1 MIVQKYLFLGI
12 MAVLIFAAGIAAAAI
27 LFFIKKTAYLN
38 PVKRELKKEKQ
49 WLRRGEFNAAMVKG
63 RQNLELL
70 LKLVAENNG
79 IQLDN
84 TAQAVA
90 NAKTQLEK
98 NGRRNPSRKNVMTH
112 QQFGWWMEENGYLDR
127 VAKWEMNEVR
137 VIGNKAVHEN
147 FSSKEEAWTQF
158 NYLEDILKTVAEKH
172 AGHKRKH
179 ARNNELRPGRQTAA
193 QKPRQNTKKTND
205 QSAKP
210 RSGQIKKPTVKQQA
224 VQAGKAARQ
233 SGQPRKQAAKQ
244 QTIQQTIQPETAAR
258 QSGQPR
264 KQVEKQQTVQQAV
277 QSGKAARQSGQSR
290 KQPVKQPQSEQPS
303 VKQPRQS
310 GQPKKPSVKQ
320 QTIQQTVQP
329 ETMVCQSGQPKKRAE
344 QRNQSGKQPIKQP
357 QPSENKAA
365 GAEKAAR
372 RRYYPRH
379 RRTSG
384 KGQPSNLVQ

>member
-12 MAVLIFAAGIAAAAI
+12 MAVLIFAAGIAVAAI

-179 ARNNELRPGRQTAA
+179 ARNNELKPGRQTAA

-205 QSAKP
+205 QS
-210 RSGQIKKPTVKQQA
+210 
-224 VQAGKAARQ
+224 GKAPRQ
-233 SGQPRKQAAKQ
+233 SGQPRKQAEKQ
-244 QTIQQTIQPETAAR
+244 PQSEQPSVKQPR
-258 QSGQPR
+258 QSGQSR
-264 KQVEKQQTVQQAV
+264 KQAEKQQTVQQAV
-277 QSGKAARQSGQSR
+277 QSGKAPRQSGQPR
-290 KQPVKQPQSEQPS
+290 KQAEKQPQSEQPS

-310 GQPKKPSVKQ
+310 GQPKKQAVKQ

-344 QRNQSGKQPIKQP
+344 QRNQSEKQAVKQP
-357 QPSENKAA
+357 QPSDNKAA
-365 GAEKAAR
+365 GTEKTAR

>member
-1 MIVQKYLFLGI
+1 MMVQKYLFLGI
-12 MAVLIFAAGIAAAAI
+12 MAVIIFAAGIAAAAI

-90 NAKTQLEK
+90 NAKTQMEK

-179 ARNNELRPGRQTAA
+179 ARNNEYRPGKQTAA
-193 QKPRQNTKKTND
+193 QKPRQNTKKTNI

-210 RSGQIKKPTVKQQA
+210 QSGQIKKPTVK
-224 VQAGKAARQ
+224 
-233 SGQPRKQAAKQ
+233 
-244 QTIQQTIQPETAAR
+244 
-258 QSGQPR
+258 
-264 KQVEKQQTVQQAV
+264 QQAV

-290 KQPVKQPQSEQPS
+290 KQAVKQSQSEQPSVKQPRQSGQPRKQAVKQSQSEQPS

-310 GQPKKPSVKQ
+310 GQPKKQAV
-320 QTIQQTVQP
+320 
-329 ETMVCQSGQPKKRAE
+329 
-344 QRNQSGKQPIKQP
+344 KQP

-365 GAEKAAR
+365 GAEKTAR

-384 KGQPSNLVQ
+384 KGQPSNLAQ

>member
-179 ARNNELRPGRQTAA
+179 ARNNEYRPGKQTAA

-210 RSGQIKKPTVKQQA
+210 RSGQPRKQA
-224 VQAGKAARQ
+224 VQQSQSEQPSVKQPRQ
-233 SGQPRKQAAKQ
+233 SGQSRKQA
-244 QTIQQTIQPETAAR
+244 
-258 QSGQPR
+258 
-264 KQVEKQQTVQQAV
+264 EKQQTVQQAV
-277 QSGKAARQSGQSR
+277 QSGKA
-290 KQPVKQPQSEQPS
+290 
-303 VKQPRQS
+303 PRQS
-310 GQPKKPSVKQ
+310 GQPRKQ
-320 QTIQQTVQP
+320 AEKQQTVQQAVQSGKAP
-329 ETMVCQSGQPKKRAE
+329 RQSGQPRKQPAKQQAVQPETTAR
-344 QRNQSGKQPIKQP
+344 QSGQQGKQPIKQP

-365 GAEKAAR
+365 GTEKAAR

>member
-1 MIVQKYLFLGI
+1 MMVQKYLFLGI
-12 MAVLIFAAGIAAAAI
+12 MAVIIFAAGIAAAAI

-90 NAKTQLEK
+90 NAKTQMEK

-179 ARNNELRPGRQTAA
+179 ARNNELRPAKHTAA
-193 QKPRQNTKKTND
+193 QKPRQNTKKTNT

-210 RSGQIKKPTVKQQA
+210 QSGQTKKPTVKQQA
-224 VQAGKAARQ
+224 VQTGKAARQ
-233 SGQPRKQAAKQ
+233 SGQPKKQAVK
-244 QTIQQTIQPETAAR
+244 
-258 QSGQPR
+258 
-264 KQVEKQQTVQQAV
+264 QQAV
-277 QSGKAARQSGQSR
+277 RPETESRQPGPSR
-290 KQPVKQPQSEQPS
+290 KQ
-303 VKQPRQS
+303 
-310 GQPKKPSVKQ
+310 
-320 QTIQQTVQP
+320 
-329 ETMVCQSGQPKKRAE
+329 AE
-344 QRNQSGKQPIKQP
+344 QRNQSGKQAVKQP
-357 QPSENKAA
+357 QTSENKTA

-384 KGQPSNLVQ
+384 KGQPSNLAQ

>member
-179 ARNNELRPGRQTAA
+179 ARNNELKPGRQTAA
-193 QKPRQNTKKTND
+193 QKPRQNTKKTNT

-210 RSGQIKKPTVKQQA
+210 QSGQIKKPTVKQQA
-224 VQAGKAARQ
+224 VQSGKAPRQSGQPRKQAEKQQTIQPETTARQ
-233 SGQPRKQAAKQ
+233 SGQPRKQAVQQPQSEQPSVKQ
-244 QTIQQTIQPETAAR
+244 PR

-264 KQVEKQQTVQQAV
+264 KRA
-277 QSGKAARQSGQSR
+277 
-290 KQPVKQPQSEQPS
+290 VKQLQSEQPS

-344 QRNQSGKQPIKQP
+344 QRNQSEKQAVKQP
-357 QPSENKAA
+357 QPSDNKAA
-365 GAEKAAR
+365 GTEKTAR

>member
-1 MIVQKYLFLGI
+1 MMVQKYLFLGI
-12 MAVLIFAAGIAAAAI
+12 MAVIIFAAGIAAAAI

-90 NAKTQLEK
+90 NAKTQMEK

-179 ARNNELRPGRQTAA
+179 ARNNELRPAKHTAA
-193 QKPRQNTKKTND
+193 QKPRQNTKKTNT

-210 RSGQIKKPTVKQQA
+210 
-224 VQAGKAARQ
+224 Q
-233 SGQPRKQAAKQ
+233 SGQTKKP
-244 QTIQQTIQPETAAR
+244 P
-258 QSGQPR
+258 
-264 KQVEKQQTVQQAV
+264 VKQQTVQT
-277 QSGKAARQSGQSR
+277 GKAARQSGQSR
-290 KQPVKQPQSEQPS
+290 KQAVKQSQSEQPS

-310 GQPKKPSVKQ
+310 GQPRKQAVKQSQSEQPLVKQPRQPVQPKKQTVKQ
-320 QTIQQTVQP
+320 Q
-329 ETMVCQSGQPKKRAE
+329 
-344 QRNQSGKQPIKQP
+344 

-365 GAEKAAR
+365 GAEKTAR

-384 KGQPSNLVQ
+384 KGQPSNLAQ

>member
-224 VQAGKAARQ
+224 VQSGKAPRQSGQPKKQAAKQPQSEQPSAKQPRQ
-233 SGQPRKQAAKQ
+233 SGQPRKQ
-244 QTIQQTIQPETAAR
+244 T
-258 QSGQPR
+258 
-264 KQVEKQQTVQQAV
+264 EKQQTVQQAV
-277 QSGKAARQSGQSR
+277 QSGKAPRQSGQPRKQAEKQQTVQQAVQSGKAPCQSGQPR
-290 KQPVKQPQSEQPS
+290 KQPIKQPQSEQSS
-303 VKQPRQS
+303 V
-310 GQPKKPSVKQ
+310 
-320 QTIQQTVQP
+320 
-329 ETMVCQSGQPKKRAE
+329 
-344 QRNQSGKQPIKQP
+344 KQP

>member
-1 MIVQKYLFLGI
+1 MMVQKYLFLGI
-12 MAVLIFAAGIAAAAI
+12 MAVIIFAAGVAAAAI

-90 NAKTQLEK
+90 NAKTQMEK

-179 ARNNELRPGRQTAA
+179 VRNNELRPAGQTAA
-193 QKPRQNTKKTND
+193 QKPRQNTKKTNP
-205 QSAKP
+205 QAAKP
-210 RSGQIKKPTVKQQA
+210 QSGQAKKPTVKQQA
-224 VQAGKAARQ
+224 VQTGKAARQ
-233 SGQPRKQAAKQ
+233 SGQPKKQAVK
-244 QTIQQTIQPETAAR
+244 
-258 QSGQPR
+258 
-264 KQVEKQQTVQQAV
+264 QQAV
-277 QSGKAARQSGQSR
+277 RPETESRQPGPSR
-290 KQPVKQPQSEQPS
+290 KQ
-303 VKQPRQS
+303 
-310 GQPKKPSVKQ
+310 
-320 QTIQQTVQP
+320 
-329 ETMVCQSGQPKKRAE
+329 AE
-344 QRNQSGKQPIKQP
+344 QRNQSGKQAVKQP

-384 KGQPSNLVQ
+384 KGQPSNLAQ

>member
-1 MIVQKYLFLGI
+1 MMVQKYLFLGI
-12 MAVLIFAAGIAAAAI
+12 MAVIIFAAGIAAAAI

-90 NAKTQLEK
+90 NAKTQMEK

-179 ARNNELRPGRQTAA
+179 VRNNELRPARQTAA
-193 QKPRQNTKKTND
+193 QKPRQNTKKTNT

-210 RSGQIKKPTVKQQA
+210 QSGQTKKPTVKQQA
-224 VQAGKAARQ
+224 VQTGKAARQ
-233 SGQPRKQAAKQ
+233 SGQPKKQAVKQ
-244 QTIQQTIQPETAAR
+244 QAVQQTIQPET
-258 QSGQPR
+258 
-264 KQVEKQQTVQQAV
+264 TT
-277 QSGKAARQSGQSR
+277 
-290 KQPVKQPQSEQPS
+290 
-303 VKQPRQS
+303 RQS
-310 GQPKKPSVKQ
+310 GQPKKQAVKQ
-320 QTIQQTVQP
+320 QAVRP
-329 ETMVCQSGQPKKRAE
+329 ETESRQPGQPKKQAVKQQAVRPETESRQPGPSRKQAE
-344 QRNQSGKQPIKQP
+344 QRNQSGKQAVKQP
-357 QPSENKAA
+357 QPSVKQPQTSENKTA

-384 KGQPSNLVQ
+384 KGQPSNLAQ

>member
-1 MIVQKYLFLGI
+1 MMVQKYLFLGI
-12 MAVLIFAAGIAAAAI
+12 MAVIIFAAGIAAAAI

-90 NAKTQLEK
+90 NAKTQMEK

-179 ARNNELRPGRQTAA
+179 ARNNELRSAKHTAA
-193 QKPRQNTKKTND
+193 QKPRQNTKKTNT

-210 RSGQIKKPTVKQQA
+210 QSGQTKKPPVKQQT
-224 VQAGKAARQ
+224 VQTGKAARQ
-233 SGQPRKQAAKQ
+233 SGQPRKQ
-244 QTIQQTIQPETAAR
+244 T
-258 QSGQPR
+258 
-264 KQVEKQQTVQQAV
+264 
-277 QSGKAARQSGQSR
+277 
-290 KQPVKQPQSEQPS
+290 VKQSQSEQPS

-310 GQPKKPSVKQ
+310 GQPKK
-320 QTIQQTVQP
+320 QP
-329 ETMVCQSGQPKKRAE
+329 V
-344 QRNQSGKQPIKQP
+344 KQP

-384 KGQPSNLVQ
+384 KGQPSNLAQ

>member
-12 MAVLIFAAGIAAAAI
+12 MAVLIFTAGIAAAAI

-179 ARNNELRPGRQTAA
+179 ARNNEYRPGKQTAA
-193 QKPRQNTKKTND
+193 QKPRQNTKKTNT

-210 RSGQIKKPTVKQQA
+210 QSGQPRKQSVQQSQSEQPSVKQP
-224 VQAGKAARQ
+224 RQ
-233 SGQPRKQAAKQ
+233 SGQSRKQAAKQ
-244 QTIQQTIQPETAAR
+244 QTSQPETAAR

-264 KQVEKQQTVQQAV
+264 KRAVQQ
-277 QSGKAARQSGQSR
+277 S
-290 KQPVKQPQSEQPS
+290 QSEQPS

-310 GQPKKPSVKQ
+310 GQPRKQPVQQSQSEQPSVKQPRQSGQTRKQAVKQ
-320 QTIQQTVQP
+320 QTIQP
-329 ETMVCQSGQPKKRAE
+329 ETTVCQSGQPKK
-344 QRNQSGKQPIKQP
+344 QLVKQP

-365 GAEKAAR
+365 GTEKTAR

-384 KGQPSNLVQ
+384 KGQPSNLAQ

>member
-1 MIVQKYLFLGI
+1 MMVQKYLFLGI
-12 MAVLIFAAGIAAAAI
+12 MAVIIFAAGVAAAAI

-90 NAKTQLEK
+90 NAKTQMEK

-179 ARNNELRPGRQTAA
+179 VRNNELRPAGQTAA
-193 QKPRQNTKKTND
+193 QKPRQNTKKTNP
-205 QSAKP
+205 QAAKP
-210 RSGQIKKPTVKQQA
+210 QSGQAKKPTVKQQA
-224 VQAGKAARQ
+224 VQTGKAARQ
-233 SGQPRKQAAKQ
+233 SGQPKKQAVK
-244 QTIQQTIQPETAAR
+244 
-258 QSGQPR
+258 
-264 KQVEKQQTVQQAV
+264 QQAV
-277 QSGKAARQSGQSR
+277 RPETESRQ
-290 KQPVKQPQSEQPS
+290 P
-303 VKQPRQS
+303 
-310 GQPKKPSVKQ
+310 GQPKKQAVKQ
-320 QTIQQTVQP
+320 QAVRP
-329 ETMVCQSGQPKKRAE
+329 ETESRQPGPSRKQAE
-344 QRNQSGKQPIKQP
+344 QRNQSGKQAVKQP

-384 KGQPSNLVQ
+384 KGQPSNLAQ

>member
-1 MIVQKYLFLGI
+1 MMVQKYLFLGI
-12 MAVLIFAAGIAAAAI
+12 MAVIIFAAGVAAAAI

-90 NAKTQLEK
+90 NAKTQMEK

-137 VIGNKAVHEN
+137 VIGNQAVHEN

-179 ARNNELRPGRQTAA
+179 VRNNELRPAGQTAA
-193 QKPRQNTKKTND
+193 QKPRQNTKKTNP
-205 QSAKP
+205 QAAKP
-210 RSGQIKKPTVKQQA
+210 QSGQAKKPTVKQQA
-224 VQAGKAARQ
+224 VQTGKAARQ
-233 SGQPRKQAAKQ
+233 SGQPKKQAVK
-244 QTIQQTIQPETAAR
+244 
-258 QSGQPR
+258 
-264 KQVEKQQTVQQAV
+264 QQAV
-277 QSGKAARQSGQSR
+277 RPETESRQPGPSR
-290 KQPVKQPQSEQPS
+290 KQ
-303 VKQPRQS
+303 
-310 GQPKKPSVKQ
+310 
-320 QTIQQTVQP
+320 
-329 ETMVCQSGQPKKRAE
+329 AE
-344 QRNQSGKQPIKQP
+344 QRNQSGKQAVKQP

-384 KGQPSNLVQ
+384 KGQPSNLAQ

>member
-1 MIVQKYLFLGI
+1 MMVQKYLFLGI
-12 MAVLIFAAGIAAAAI
+12 MAVIIFAAGIAAAAI

-90 NAKTQLEK
+90 NAKTQMEK

-179 ARNNELRPGRQTAA
+179 VRNNELRPAGQTAA
-193 QKPRQNTKKTND
+193 QKPRQNTKKTNP

-210 RSGQIKKPTVKQQA
+210 QSGQTKKPPVKQQT
-224 VQAGKAARQ
+224 VQTGKAARQ
-233 SGQPRKQAAKQ
+233 SGQPRKQA
-244 QTIQQTIQPETAAR
+244 
-258 QSGQPR
+258 
-264 KQVEKQQTVQQAV
+264 
-277 QSGKAARQSGQSR
+277 
-290 KQPVKQPQSEQPS
+290 VKQSQSEQPS

-310 GQPKKPSVKQ
+310 GQSK
-320 QTIQQTVQP
+320 
-329 ETMVCQSGQPKKRAE
+329 
-344 QRNQSGKQPIKQP
+344 KQPVKQP
-357 QPSENKAA
+357 QTSENKTA

-384 KGQPSNLVQ
+384 KGQPSNLAQ

>member
-179 ARNNELRPGRQTAA
+179 ARNNEYRPGKQTAA

-224 VQAGKAARQ
+224 VQSGKEPRQ
-233 SGQPRKQAAKQ
+233 SGQPKKQA
-244 QTIQQTIQPETAAR
+244 
-258 QSGQPR
+258 
-264 KQVEKQQTVQQAV
+264 EKQQTVQQAV
-277 QSGKAARQSGQSR
+277 QSGKA
-290 KQPVKQPQSEQPS
+290 
-303 VKQPRQS
+303 PRQS

-344 QRNQSGKQPIKQP
+344 QRNQSGKQAVKQP
-357 QPSENKAA
+357 QPSDNKAA
-365 GAEKAAR
+365 GTEKTAR

-384 KGQPSNLVQ
+384 MGQPSNLAQ

>member
-179 ARNNELRPGRQTAA
+179 ARNNEYRPGKQTAA
-193 QKPRQNTKKTND
+193 QKPRQNTKKTNT

-210 RSGQIKKPTVKQQA
+210 QSGQPRKQA
-224 VQAGKAARQ
+224 VQQSQSEQSSVKQPRQSGQSRKQAEKQQTIQPETTARQ
-233 SGQPRKQAAKQ
+233 SGQPRKQA
-244 QTIQQTIQPETAAR
+244 
-258 QSGQPR
+258 
-264 KQVEKQQTVQQAV
+264 EKQQTVQHAV

-344 QRNQSGKQPIKQP
+344 QRNQSGKQAVKQP

-365 GAEKAAR
+365 GAEKVAR

-384 KGQPSNLVQ
+384 KGQTSNLVQ

>member
-1 MIVQKYLFLGI
+1 MMVQKYLFLGI
-12 MAVLIFAAGIAAAAI
+12 MAVIIFAAGVAAAAI

-90 NAKTQLEK
+90 NAKTQMEK

-147 FSSKEEAWTQF
+147 FNSKEEAWTQF

-179 ARNNELRPGRQTAA
+179 ARNNELRPAKHTAA
-193 QKPRQNTKKTND
+193 QKPRQNTKKTNT

-210 RSGQIKKPTVKQQA
+210 QSGQTKKPPVKQQT
-224 VQAGKAARQ
+224 VQTGKASRQ
-233 SGQPRKQAAKQ
+233 SGQSRKQAAKQ
-244 QTIQQTIQPETAAR
+244 QTIQQTIQPEIT
-258 QSGQPR
+258 
-264 KQVEKQQTVQQAV
+264 
-277 QSGKAARQSGQSR
+277 ARQSGQSR
-290 KQPVKQPQSEQPS
+290 KQAVKQSQSEQPS

-310 GQPKKPSVKQ
+310 GQSKKPPVKQ
-320 QTIQQTVQP
+320 QAVRP
-329 ETMVCQSGQPKKRAE
+329 ETESRQPGQPKK
-344 QRNQSGKQPIKQP
+344 QPVKQP

-365 GAEKAAR
+365 GTEKTAH

-384 KGQPSNLVQ
+384 KGQPSNLAQ

>member
-1 MIVQKYLFLGI
+1 MMVQKYLFLGI
-12 MAVLIFAAGIAAAAI
+12 MAVIIFAAGIAAAAI

-90 NAKTQLEK
+90 NAKTQMEK

-147 FSSKEEAWTQF
+147 FSSKEEAWTQY

-179 ARNNELRPGRQTAA
+179 VRNNELKPARQTAA
-193 QKPRQNTKKTND
+193 QKPRQNTKKTNP

-210 RSGQIKKPTVKQQA
+210 
-224 VQAGKAARQ
+224 Q
-233 SGQPRKQAAKQ
+233 SGQTKKPPVK
-244 QTIQQTIQPETAAR
+244 
-258 QSGQPR
+258 
-264 KQVEKQQTVQQAV
+264 QQAV
-277 QSGKAARQSGQSR
+277 QSGKA
-290 KQPVKQPQSEQPS
+290 V
-303 VKQPRQS
+303 RQS
-310 GQPKKPSVKQ
+310 GQPKKPPEK
-320 QTIQQTVQP
+320 QQTVQSGKAA
-329 ETMVCQSGQPKKRAE
+329 CQSGQSKKQPVKQQAFQPETESRQPGQSKKQAE
-344 QRNQSGKQPIKQP
+344 QRNQSGKQAVKQPQSSVKQP

-384 KGQPSNLVQ
+384 KGQPSNLAQ

>member
-224 VQAGKAARQ
+224 VQSGKAPRQ
-233 SGQPRKQAAKQ
+233 SGQPRKQA
-244 QTIQQTIQPETAAR
+244 E
-258 QSGQPR
+258 
-264 KQVEKQQTVQQAV
+264 
-277 QSGKAARQSGQSR
+277 
-290 KQPVKQPQSEQPS
+290 KQPQSEQPS

-310 GQPKKPSVKQ
+310 GQPKKQAAK
-320 QTIQQTVQP
+320 QQTVQQAVQSGKAP
-329 ETMVCQSGQPKKRAE
+329 RQSGQPRKQPQSE
-344 QRNQSGKQPIKQP
+344 QSSVKQPRQSGQSKKQPEKQPQSEQSSVKQP

>member
-1 MIVQKYLFLGI
+1 MMVQKYLFLGI
-12 MAVLIFAAGIAAAAI
+12 MAVIIFAAGIAAAAI

-90 NAKTQLEK
+90 NAKTQMEK

-179 ARNNELRPGRQTAA
+179 ARNNELRPAKHTAA
-193 QKPRQNTKKTND
+193 QKPRQNTKKTNT

-210 RSGQIKKPTVKQQA
+210 QSGQTKKPTVKQQA
-224 VQAGKAARQ
+224 VQTGKAARQ
-233 SGQPRKQAAKQ
+233 SGQPKKQAVK
-244 QTIQQTIQPETAAR
+244 
-258 QSGQPR
+258 
-264 KQVEKQQTVQQAV
+264 QQAV
-277 QSGKAARQSGQSR
+277 RPETESRQPGPSR
-290 KQPVKQPQSEQPS
+290 KQ
-303 VKQPRQS
+303 
-310 GQPKKPSVKQ
+310 
-320 QTIQQTVQP
+320 
-329 ETMVCQSGQPKKRAE
+329 AE
-344 QRNQSGKQPIKQP
+344 QRNQSGKQAVKQP
-357 QPSENKAA
+357 QPSVKQPQTSENKTA

-384 KGQPSNLVQ
+384 KGQPSNLAQ